1 MCRVLNV
8 SKSSYYRWFKEPIG
22 KRKQNY
28 MELDKKIKQAYFK
41 AKGRN
46 GSPRLAKDLL
56 ACGTVVSRTTV
67 ASHMKYMGL
76 RSKLSK
82 RYKVTTDSTHNFEV
96 APNLLNRVF
105 KHEEP
110 AKACV
115 SDLTYI
121 SCLDGFLYLTCVL
134 DLFDRKLIGWSIS
147 DNMSAS
153 KTVIP
158 AIRMANRN
166 RSFTKDM
173 TVHIVT
179 GKQIGRAHV

>member
-46 GSPRLAKDLL
+46 GSPRHAKDLL

-67 ASHMKYMGL
+67 ASHMKQMGL

-82 RYKVTTDSTHNFEV
+82 RYKVTTNSSHDFEV
-96 APNLLNRVF
+96 APNLLNRF
-105 KHEEP
+105 LNTKSLL
-110 AKACV
+110 KLAC
-115 SDLTYI
+115 LT
-121 SCLDGFLYLTCVL
+121 
-134 DLFDRKLIGWSIS
+134 
-147 DNMSAS
+147 
-153 KTVIP
+153 
-158 AIRMANRN
+158 
-166 RSFTKDM
+166 
-173 TVHIVT
+173 
-179 GKQIGRAHV
+179 